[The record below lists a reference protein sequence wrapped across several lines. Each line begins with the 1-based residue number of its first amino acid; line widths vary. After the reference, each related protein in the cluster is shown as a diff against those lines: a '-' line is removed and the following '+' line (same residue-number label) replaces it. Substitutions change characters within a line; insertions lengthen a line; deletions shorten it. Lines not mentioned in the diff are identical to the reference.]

1 MEWSREGGG
10 GHTCTV
16 CEGHNADTEHQP
28 VPGRERDERRLR
40 AKDGRE
46 EEEEHCVTNKTYSS
60 GVERERE
67 REKRW
72 KTKKALKSFQMQIR
86 IVSRILYH
94 LKYTAY
100 YTIFL

>member
-1 MEWSREGGG
+1 MHS
-10 GHTCTV
+10 V
-16 CEGHNADTEHQP
+16 CKGHNADTGHQP

-72 KTKKALKSFQMQIR
+72 KTKKLSSLFKCKFR
-86 IVSRILYH
+86 
-94 LKYTAY
+94 
-100 YTIFL
+100 